1 MIYRAKHHFFL
12 YPFFQY
18 YTLWKISRNFHKV
31 DIKGKFNE
39 KGFPVLLISNHF
51 SWWDGFWADYLNQ
64 KLFHRKFYF
73 MMLEEQ
79 LKQHMFF
86 NKTGGYSIK
95 KHSRTVIE
103 TLDYTARLLADKN
116 NLVLLFPQGEIQ
128 SLYTFPI
135 IFEKGIEYIMK
146 KVHGKIH
153 LIFLVNLVDYFSNSK
168 PVIYMYLKE
177 YNGNNYSTEELE
189 KEYNS
194 FYSVCISDNQKKA
207 ADG

>member
-18 YTLWKISRNFHKV
+18 YTLWKIRRNFHNV
-31 DIKGKFNE
+31 DITGNFNE

-103 TLDYTARLLADKN
+103 TLDYTVELLMDKN
-116 NLVLLFPQGEIQ
+116 NLVLLFPQGKIQ
-128 SLYTFPI
+128 SLYTSRI
-135 IFEKGIEYIMK
+135 SFEKGIDYIIK
-146 KVHGKIH
+146 KVPVKVH
-153 LIFLVNLVDYFSNSK
+153 LIFLVNLVDYFSNPK
-168 PVIYMYLKE
+168 PGIYMYLKE
-177 YNGNNYSTEELE
+177 YDGNIYTTEELE

-194 FYSVCISDNQKKA
+194 FYSACIAENQKKA
-207 ADG
+207 DDE